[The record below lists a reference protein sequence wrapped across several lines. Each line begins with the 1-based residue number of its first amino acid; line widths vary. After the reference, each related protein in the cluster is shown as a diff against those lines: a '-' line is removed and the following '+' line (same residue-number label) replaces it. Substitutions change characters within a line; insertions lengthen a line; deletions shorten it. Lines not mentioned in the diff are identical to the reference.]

1 MKLLNIVIIFFVK
14 IPQTSSTF
22 GTASA
27 NAGVSNTGS
36 EISSTGLGVSS
47 PLSSPLSTSSLVS
60 TVSISCSLPYKK
72 IREIKILHIKKL
84 HKKLLCSFIVTR
96 TNRIIGSIIWT
107 IGIFAFI
114 FNGPS
119 NSRFGGG
126 CRCSSG
132 SSLRHFH
139 KIIPW
144 SPQRFDVK

>member
-72 IREIKILHIKKL
+72 IREIKIWHIKKL
-84 HKKLLCSFIVTR
+84 HKKITVQLH
-96 TNRIIGSIIWT
+96 
-107 IGIFAFI
+107 
-114 FNGPS
+114 
-119 NSRFGGG
+119 
-126 CRCSSG
+126 
-132 SSLRHFH
+132 RH
-139 KIIPW
+139 
-144 SPQRFDVK
+144 